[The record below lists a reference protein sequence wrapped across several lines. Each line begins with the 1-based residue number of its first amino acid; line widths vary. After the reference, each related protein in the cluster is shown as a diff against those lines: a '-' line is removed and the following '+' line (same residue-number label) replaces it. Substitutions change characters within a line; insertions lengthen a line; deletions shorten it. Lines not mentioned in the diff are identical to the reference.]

1 MLAQATGIPLMGYL
15 RDRTGSYDPA
25 MAAIVAASLV
35 AVVLVLRV
43 RLPAAG
49 RR

>member
-1 MLAQATGIPLMGYL
+1 V

-25 MAAIVAASLV
+25 MAVIVAASLI
-35 AVVLVLRV
+35 AVVLVLQV
-43 RLPAAG
+43 RLPARD